1 MAENKRLSVYKK
13 AKSNFGEFLNG
24 SCVDAYTF
32 LGCHSEG
39 EGYTFSVWSPNAL
52 EVSVVGDFNNW
63 TPGINGMKRIENTDI
78 WQTKITDV
86 MEFDNYKYA
95 IKTKDGRLLYKADP
109 YGTHM
114 ETRPNT
120 ASKVYDISG
129 FSWNDEEWQ
138 NKKRNCSHF
147 NEPINIYELH
157 LGSWKKHADGNFYS
171 YEKLADELIDYV
183 KDMGYTHVE
192 LMPVSEYPFDGSWG
206 YQVTGFY
213 APTSRYGT
221 PKDFM
226 AFVDR
231 CHQAGIGV
239 IIDWVAAHF
248 PKDEAGLY
256 EFDGECLYEYN
267 DPLKKEHPDWGTRIF
282 DYGRGEVV
290 SFLISN
296 AVYWLKEYHIDGIR
310 VDAVASILYLDYGK
324 QNSEWRPNKDGGREN
339 YEAIK
344 FLQDLNR
351 SAFAAQPGAI
361 MIAEESTAWP
371 MVTKPPEIGGLGF
384 SFKWNMGWMND
395 ILSYMSVDPFFR
407 KGCHNKITFSLTY
420 AFSENYIL
428 PLSHDEVV
436 HGKCSLINKMP
447 GEYDQKFANLRAF
460 LGYQFAHPGKK
471 LLFMG
476 SEFAQFIEWNY
487 QRELDWLLLDYE
499 RHAQFKECIRDLNHF
514 YKSHP
519 PLYEVEDSWDGF
531 RWIAAD
537 DNEQNIIALRRIDSK
552 GNEIIVICNFS
563 TVTREN
569 YRIGVPYSGTYKQ
582 IFSTDEIKYG
592 GKGFKNPVLRSKKV
606 PYHGESQSIELIVPA
621 MSATFFEVRKTKKR
635 RKPAEKTEAKKKV

>member
-1 MAENKRLSVYKK
+1 MAKKKNISVYKK
-13 AKSNFGEFLNG
+13 AETKFCEFTSG
-24 SCVDAYTF
+24 ASTDAYTF
-32 LGCHSEG
+32 LGCHKEAD
-39 EGYTFSVWSPNAL
+39 GYTFSVWSPNA
-52 EVSVVGDFNNW
+52 EEISVTGDFNNW
-63 TPGINGMKRIENTDI
+63 TYGIDLMEKIENTDI
-78 WQTKITDV
+78 WQTKIKNAL
-86 MEFDNYKYA
+86 EFDNYKYA

-120 ASKVYDISG
+120 ASKVYDISD
-129 FSWNDEEWQ
+129 FNWNDEDWQ
-138 NKKRNCSHF
+138 NKKKKSSHF
-147 NEPINIYELH
+147 NEPINIYEIH
-157 LGSWKKHADGNFYS
+157 PGSWKKYADANFYS
-171 YEKLADELIDYV
+171 YDKLADELIDYV
-183 KDMGYTHVE
+183 KNMGYTHIE
-192 LMPVSEYPFDGSWG
+192 LMPVAEYPFDGSWG
-206 YQVTGFY
+206 YQVIGFY

-226 AFVDR
+226 HFVDR

-256 EFDGECLYEYN
+256 EFDGRCLYEYD

-324 QNSEWRPNKDGGREN
+324 QNGEWRPNKDGGREN

-351 SAFAAQPGAI
+351 AAFDAQAGAI

-371 MVTKPPEIGGLGF
+371 LVTKPPEIGGLGF

-407 KGCHNKITFSLTY
+407 KGCHEKITFSLTY

-447 GEYDQKFANLRAF
+447 GEYEQKFANLRAF

-487 QRELDWLLLDYE
+487 EKELDWLLLDFE
-499 RHAQFKECIRDLNHF
+499 KHAQFKECIKDLNHF

-552 GNEIIVICNFS
+552 GNEIIAVCNFS

-569 YRIGVPYSGTYKQ
+569 YRIGVPYQGTYKQ
-582 IFSTDEIKYG
+582 IFSTDDIKYG
-592 GKGFKNPVLRSKKV
+592 GKGIKNPVKRSKKV
-606 PYHGESQSIELIVPA
+606 AYHGENQSIDLIIPA
-621 MSATFFEVRKTKKR
+621 MSTTFFEVRKM
-635 RKPAEKTEAKKKV
+635 KKVK

>member
-1 MAENKRLSVYKK
+1 MAKKKNISVYKK
-13 AKSNFGEFLNG
+13 AETKFCEFTSG
-24 SCVDAYTF
+24 ASTDAYTF
-32 LGCHSEG
+32 LGCHKEAD
-39 EGYTFSVWSPNAL
+39 GYTFSVWSPNA
-52 EVSVVGDFNNW
+52 EEISVTGDFNNW
-63 TPGINGMKRIENTDI
+63 TYGIDLMEKIENTDI
-78 WQTKITDV
+78 WQTKIKNAL
-86 MEFDNYKYA
+86 EFDNYKYA

-120 ASKVYDISG
+120 ASKVYDISD
-129 FSWNDEEWQ
+129 FNWNDEDWQ
-138 NKKRNCSHF
+138 NKKKKSSHF
-147 NEPINIYELH
+147 NEPINIYEIH
-157 LGSWKKHADGNFYS
+157 PGSWKKYADANFYS
-171 YEKLADELIDYV
+171 YDKLADELIDYV
-183 KDMGYTHVE
+183 KNMGYTHIE
-192 LMPVSEYPFDGSWG
+192 LMPVAEYPFDGSWG
-206 YQVTGFY
+206 YQVIGFY

-226 AFVDR
+226 HFVDR

-256 EFDGECLYEYN
+256 EFDGRCLYEYD

-324 QNSEWRPNKDGGREN
+324 QNGEWRPNKDGGREN

-351 SAFAAQPGAI
+351 AAFDAQAGAI

-371 MVTKPPEIGGLGF
+371 LVTKPPEIGGLGF

-407 KGCHNKITFSLTY
+407 KGCHEKITFSLTY

-447 GEYDQKFANLRAF
+447 GEYEQKFANLRAF

-487 QRELDWLLLDYE
+487 EKELDWLLLDFE
-499 RHAQFKECIRDLNHF
+499 KHAQFKECIKDLNHF

-552 GNEIIVICNFS
+552 GNEIIAVCNFS

-569 YRIGVPYSGTYKQ
+569 YRIGVPYQGTYKQ
-582 IFSTDEIKYG
+582 IFSTDDIKYG
-592 GKGFKNPVLRSKKV
+592 GKGIKNPVKRSKKV
-606 PYHGESQSIELIVPA
+606 AYHGENQSIDLIIPA
-621 MSATFFEVRKTKKR
+621 MSTTFFEVRKMKKR
-635 RKPAEKTEAKKKV
+635 VK